1 VSDSELFSRH
11 PGNPILTAEDWPYT
25 VNAVFNPAA
34 AALDGETVL
43 LARVE
48 DRRGISQLSVARSAN
63 GIDGWSIDPEPL
75 LTPDDEVATEQWGFE
90 DPRAV
95 WVDELDRWVI
105 TCTAYGPAGP
115 AVFLATTQDF
125 RSVERYGIVR
135 HPEDKN
141 AALLPHRIDG
151 RWVLLHRPKTQFG
164 GAHGEILL
172 SRSDDLVSWSAPEQ
186 VLQPRTG
193 AWWDSLRIGIGPPPL
208 QTEHGWLLV
217 YHGVKQTVAGDI
229 YRVGLALLDL
239 DEPTHVLHRLSDWIM
254 APLAP
259 YERTGDVP
267 NVVFPCGLLHDTV
280 SDEIRLY
287 YGAADSSICLATA
300 RLADLLDAVLAA
312 PATAG
317 TDTA

>member
-1 VSDSELFSRH
+1 VSGPELFRRH
-11 PGNPILTAEDWPYT
+11 AGNPILTGENWPYP

-34 AALDGETVL
+34 AALDDETIL

-48 DRRGISQLSVARSAN
+48 DRRGISHLTVARSAN

-75 LTPDDEVATEQWGFE
+75 LAPDETIASEQWGFE

-95 WVDELDRWVI
+95 WVEELGRWVI

-115 AVFLATTQDF
+115 AVYLATTEDF
-125 RSVERYGIVR
+125 TSIERYGIVR

-141 AALLPHRIDG
+141 AALLPHRIGG

-164 GAHGEILL
+164 GGHGEILL
-172 SRSDDLVSWSAPEQ
+172 SRSPDLVSWSAPEQ
-186 VLQPRTG
+186 VLQPRDG

-208 QTEHGWLLV
+208 RTDSGWLLI
-217 YHGVKQTVAGDI
+217 YHGAKQTVAGDL

-239 DEPTHVLHRLSDWIM
+239 DDPTRVLRRLPDWVL

-267 NVVFPCGLLHDTV
+267 NVVFPCGLLHDPA
-280 SDEIRLY
+280 SDEVRLY
-287 YGAADSSICLATA
+287 YGAADSSVCLATA
-300 RLADLLDAVLAA
+300 RLGDLLDAVLAA
-312 PATAG
+312 PAAS
-317 TDTA
+317 

>member
-1 VSDSELFSRH
+1 VSVQELFDRH
-11 PGNPILTAEDWPYT
+11 PANPILTAEDWPYP

-34 AALDGETVL
+34 AVVDGGTVL

-48 DRRGISQLSVARSAN
+48 DRRGISHLTVARSPN
-63 GIDGWSIDPEPL
+63 GVSGWSIDPAPL
-75 LTPDDEVATEQWGFE
+75 LAPNGAGSEQWGFE
-90 DPRAV
+90 DPRVV
-95 WVDELDRWVI
+95 WIDELGRWVI

-115 AVFLATTQDF
+115 AVFLATTEDF
-125 RSVERYGIVR
+125 TTVERHGIVR

-164 GAHGEILL
+164 GGHGEILL

-186 VLQPRTG
+186 VLRPREG

-208 QTEHGWLLV
+208 RTEHGWLLV
-217 YHGVKQTVAGDI
+217 YHGVKETVAGDI
-229 YRVGLALLDL
+229 YRVGLALLGL
-239 DEPTHVLHRLSDWIM
+239 DEPTRVLRRLPTWVL

-267 NVVFPCGLLHDTV
+267 NVVFPCGLLHDPG
-280 SDEIRLY
+280 SDELRLY

-300 RLADLLDAVLAA
+300 RLHDVLDALLAEA
-312 PATAG
+312 HER
-317 TDTA
+317 